1 MSLRK
6 FALFLSLTLL
16 LIISATLLRAQTSQE
31 TNDQLTGQTEAQS
44 KSQSS
49 HGSWREL
56 QAQQLEGSWAIVV
69 PSPPGQPVR
78 NVYGSFA
85 RGGVFIGSDRLAP
98 FASPQHGV
106 WEHLGGNKFAYTF
119 KQDQFDP
126 LGNFFGILTVR
137 ASLSLTGRDKFTAVA
152 HGEIRDVNGNLLV
165 DLGCRS
171 GGEMIRGTRIK
182 LELPSC

>member
-1 MSLRK
+1 MTLRK

-16 LIISATLLRAQTSQE
+16 VIISTTLLRAQTSQE
-31 TNDQLTGQTEAQS
+31 TNDQFEAQS
-44 KSQSS
+44 ESRSS

-98 FASPQHGV
+98 FAGPQHGV

-126 LGNFFGILTVR
+126 LGNFVGILTVR
-137 ASLSLTGRDKFTAVA
+137 AKLSLTGRDKFTAAA

-165 DLGCRS
+165 DLGCGS
-171 GGEMIRGTRIK
+171 GGEPIRGTRIK